1 MALFSALQVGGGD
14 PHAATLC
21 WICASNVDAAV
32 QQWSS
37 ALDNGGSTVNALQV
51 RRSSSLPETC
61 TMAGAEA
68 VKADV
73 VLSVGSVLS

>member
-1 MALFSALQVGGGD
+1 MFYLRVTPSLLPTPQVGGGD

-37 ALDNGGSTVNALQV
+37 ALDDGGSTVNALQA
-51 RRSSSLPETC
+51 RQ
-61 TMAGAEA
+61 A
-68 VKADV
+68 VV
-73 VLSVGSVLS
+73 VAVIIAS